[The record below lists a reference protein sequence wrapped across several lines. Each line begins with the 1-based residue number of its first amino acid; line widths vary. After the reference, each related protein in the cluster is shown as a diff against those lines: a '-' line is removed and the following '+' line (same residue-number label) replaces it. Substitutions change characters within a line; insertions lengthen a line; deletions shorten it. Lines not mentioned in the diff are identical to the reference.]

1 VELTS
6 FIHHVSTATLISAPI
21 PALVVEA
28 AVDDLVPLVSALTE
42 AGFQVTAAGT
52 FLQARTLLD
61 ARPPALLMTAV
72 RLGLYNGLHLVLR
85 GTAVKPDLAAVV
97 TSTVADP
104 VLQREAEALGATFVV
119 TPVEQKDLVAAV
131 LRTLFRTGRFA
142 RPSNGACW
150 SAGHSQNRAYRTA
163 GWPSADGRRHSLPP
177 RGIPLQS

>member
-1 VELTS
+1 M
-6 FIHHVSTATLISAPI
+6 ISAPI

-131 LRTLFRTGRFA
+131 LRTLFRTDRSQGPI
-142 RPSNGACW
+142 RPPFERRVLERRTLAESRIPDRRMAERR
-150 SAGHSQNRAYRTA
+150 RAPPFSP
-163 GWPSADGRRHSLPP
+163 PSRNPP
-177 RGIPLQS
+177 PVLT